1 MTSRIP
7 ENCSTWLVD
16 WSPVMTG
23 IDLSHFQLTFADE
36 FDSFDWSPDG
46 SHGWRT
52 TLDWGN
58 RTLPTNHEAQ
68 YYSDSSVGVDPFYLH
83 DGVLDITATAGS
95 NPLGLP
101 YNSGV
106 ITTQNSFSQLYG
118 YFEMRAQL
126 PAGAGLWPAFWLLP
140 ADHSWPPELDVFE
153 VLGSD
158 PTTAFVGVHSVSTG
172 AHTAVG
178 SAVATADL
186 SEGFHTFG
194 VNWKP
199 DIIQWY
205 IDGVEVAEAPTPD
218 DMHQPMYLIA
228 NLAVGGAGSWPGVAD
243 PSAFPA
249 TMSINYIHVYQPLE
263 QLGAFASNSAATS
276 VNDAHASNGLEGV
289 ATDTAADTSAS
300 TNADLALTVTAALAM
315 QDGAP
320 DQFTFQ
326 DDSQSGT
333 LAVGSTSSASGEAA
347 SATDAATLD
356 TTASFSSDQTTATA
370 TTDASAHTGLTSN
383 VATNSPPA
391 ADAYASNGT
400 QAGTITHTASASPA
414 ATGPNGSDT
423 FVFAANFGHE
433 TITNFHPD
441 TDVIQI
447 DHAVFA
453 DLQALLAA
461 THDDGNGNAVIT
473 ANPHDTITLENVTVA
488 QLVQHQGDFYFT

>member
-1 MTSRIP
+1 M
-7 ENCSTWLVD
+7 
-16 WSPVMTG
+16 
-23 IDLSHFQLTFADE
+23 DLSHFQLTFADE

-58 RTLPTNHEAQ
+58 RTLPPNNEAQ
-68 YYSDSSVGVDPFYLH
+68 YYSDASVGVDPFYLH

-106 ITTQNSFSQLYG
+106 ITTQGSFSQLYG

-158 PTTAFVGVHSVSTG
+158 PTTAFVGVHSVATG
-172 AHTAVG
+172 EHTTAG
-178 SAVATADL
+178 AAVATADL

-194 VNWKP
+194 VNWEP
-199 DIIQWY
+199 DVVQWY
-205 IDGVEVAEAPTPD
+205 IDGVEVAEVPTPA

-228 NLAVGGAGSWPGVAD
+228 NLGVGGEGSWPGVAD

-263 QLGAFASNSAATS
+263 QQGAFASNTDADATGELSGSPLTDSSATAATL
-276 VNDAHASNGLEGV
+276 HM

-300 TNADLALTVTAALAM
+300 TNADLALTVTAAVAI

-320 DQFTFQ
+320 DQFAFQ
-326 DDSQSGT
+326 DGSQSGT
-333 LAVGSTSSASGEAA
+333 LAVAQRRAPPERPRARRMRRRSIRP
-347 SATDAATLD
+347 
-356 TTASFSSDQTTATA
+356 Q
-370 TTDASAHTGLTSN
+370 
-383 VATNSPPA
+383 VPPA
-391 ADAYASNGT
+391 IIN
-400 QAGTITHTASASPA
+400 
-414 ATGPNGSDT
+414 
-423 FVFAANFGHE
+423 
-433 TITNFHPD
+433 
-441 TDVIQI
+441 
-447 DHAVFA
+447 
-453 DLQALLAA
+453 
-461 THDDGNGNAVIT
+461 
-473 ANPHDTITLENVTVA
+473 
-488 QLVQHQGDFYFT
+488 

>member
-1 MTSRIP
+1 MVTSRMLTQLTYAQIG
-7 ENCSTWLVD
+7 ERLSIGSEDFC
-16 WSPVMTG
+16 TG

-46 SHGWRT
+46 SIGWRT

-58 RTLPTNHEAQ
+58 RTLPPNNEAQ
-68 YYSDSSVGVDPFYLH
+68 YYSDASVGVDPFYLH

-106 ITTQNSFSQLYG
+106 ITTEGSFSQLYG

-126 PAGAGLWPAFWLLP
+126 PAGEGLWPAFWLLP

-158 PTTAFVGVHSVSTG
+158 PTTAVVGVHSVATG
-172 AHTAVG
+172 EHTTAG
-178 SAVATADL
+178 AAVATADL

-194 VNWKP
+194 VNWEP
-199 DIIQWY
+199 DVIQWY
-205 IDGVEVAEAPTPD
+205 IDGVEVAEVPTPA
-218 DMHQPMYLIA
+218 DMNQPMYLLA
-228 NLAVGGAGSWPGVAD
+228 SLAVGGEGSWPGVAD

-249 TMSINYIHVYQPLE
+249 TMSIDYIRAYQPLE
-263 QLGAFASNSAATS
+263 QQGAFASNTDTNATGELSGSPLTDSSATAATL
-276 VNDAHASNGLEGV
+276 HM

-300 TNADLALTVTAALAM
+300 TNADLALTVTAALAI

-320 DQFTFQ
+320 DQFAFQ
-326 DDSQSGT
+326 DGSQSGT

-356 TTASFSSDQTTATA
+356 TTASSSSDHQLTATA
-370 TTDASAHTGLTSN
+370 TTDASAHADLTSN

-391 ADAYASNGT
+391 ADASASNGT
-400 QAGTITHTASASPA
+400 QAGTITQTASVSPA

-433 TITNFHPD
+433 TIANFHPD
-441 TDVIQI
+441 TDLIQI

-453 DLQALLAA
+453 DFQALLAIRVRFE
-461 THDDGNGNAVIT
+461 THTDRARRRT
-473 ANPHDTITLENVTVA
+473 RSMSEAA
-488 QLVQHQGDFYFT
+488 